1 MNRFIMSLF
10 YYNSDDEETDIINNT
25 KLNAGGGSSGSGSS
39 GSGSS
44 GINTNIT
51 YTIPP
56 YQYNSIYAYPRRY
69 K

>member
-25 KLNAGGGSSGSGSS
+25 KLNAGGSGGGSGGSS
-39 GSGSS
+39 
-44 GINTNIT
+44 INTNIT

>member
-1 MNRFIMSLF
+1 MDRFIMSLF

-25 KLNAGGGSSGSGSS
+25 KLNAGSSGGSS
-39 GSGSS
+39 
-44 GINTNIT
+44 INTNIT

>member
-25 KLNAGGGSSGSGSS
+25 KLNAGG
-39 GSGSS
+39 SS

>member
-1 MNRFIMSLF
+1 MMNRFIKSLF
-10 YYNSDDEETDIINNT
+10 YYNSDDEDTDVSNNT
-25 KLNAGGGSSGSGSS
+25 KINTSSGGSGSG
-39 GSGSS
+39 

-56 YQYNSIYAYPRRY
+56 YQYNRIYAYPRAY

>member
-1 MNRFIMSLF
+1 MDRFIMSLF

-25 KLNAGGGSSGSGSS
+25 KLNAGGSGGSG
-39 GSGSS
+39 GS

>member
-1 MNRFIMSLF
+1 MDRFIMSLF

-25 KLNAGGGSSGSGSS
+25 KLNAGGSSGGS
-39 GSGSS
+39 
-44 GINTNIT
+44 INTNIT

>member
-39 GSGSS
+39 G
-44 GINTNIT
+44 INTNIT

>member
-1 MNRFIMSLF
+1 MMNRFIKSLF
-10 YYNSDDEETDIINNT
+10 YYNSDDEDTDVSNNT
-25 KLNAGGGSSGSGSS
+25 KINTSGSS
-39 GSGSS
+39 GSG

-56 YQYNSIYAYPRRY
+56 YQYNRIYAYPRAY

>member
-1 MNRFIMSLF
+1 MDRFIMSLF

-25 KLNAGGGSSGSGSS
+25 KLNAGGSGGGSS
-39 GSGSS
+39 
-44 GINTNIT
+44 INTNIT

>member
-1 MNRFIMSLF
+1 MDRFIMSLF

-25 KLNAGGGSSGSGSS
+25 KLNAGGSGGSGGSS
-39 GSGSS
+39 
-44 GINTNIT
+44 INTNIT

>member
-1 MNRFIMSLF
+1 MMNRFIKSLF
-10 YYNSDDEETDIINNT
+10 YYNSDDEDTDVSNNT
-25 KLNAGGGSSGSGSS
+25 KINTSGSG
-39 GSGSS
+39 

-56 YQYNSIYAYPRRY
+56 YQYNRIYAYPRAY

>member
-1 MNRFIMSLF
+1 MMNRFIKSLF
-10 YYNSDDEETDIINNT
+10 YYNSDDEDTDVSNNT
-25 KLNAGGGSSGSGSS
+25 KINTSSSSGSG
-39 GSGSS
+39 

-56 YQYNSIYAYPRRY
+56 YQYNRIYAYPRAY

>member
-1 MNRFIMSLF
+1 MMNRFIKSLF
-10 YYNSDDEETDIINNT
+10 YYNSDDEDTDVSNNT
-25 KLNAGGGSSGSGSS
+25 KINTSGSSGRGSSGSG
-39 GSGSS
+39 

-56 YQYNSIYAYPRRY
+56 YQYNRIYAYPRAY

>member
-1 MNRFIMSLF
+1 MDRFIMSLF

-25 KLNAGGGSSGSGSS
+25 KLNAGGSGGIS
-39 GSGSS
+39 
-44 GINTNIT
+44 INTNIT

>member
-1 MNRFIMSLF
+1 MDRFIMSLF
-10 YYNSDDEETDIINNT
+10 YYNSDDEETDIINNK
-25 KLNAGGGSSGSGSS
+25 KLNAGGSGSS
-39 GSGSS
+39 GGSGGSS
-44 GINTNIT
+44 INTNIT

>member
-25 KLNAGGGSSGSGSS
+25 KLNAGG
-39 GSGSS
+39 S

>member
-25 KLNAGGGSSGSGSS
+25 KLNAGGSGGSGGSS
-39 GSGSS
+39 
-44 GINTNIT
+44 INTNIT

>member
-1 MNRFIMSLF
+1 MDRFIMSLF

-25 KLNAGGGSSGSGSS
+25 KLNAGGSGGSGGSGSS
-39 GSGSS
+39 S
-44 GINTNIT
+44 INTNIT

>member
-1 MNRFIMSLF
+1 MDRFIMSLF

-25 KLNAGGGSSGSGSS
+25 KLNAGGGSSG
-39 GSGSS
+39 
-44 GINTNIT
+44 INTNIT

>member
-1 MNRFIMSLF
+1 MDRFIMSLF

-25 KLNAGGGSSGSGSS
+25 KLNAGGSGGSSGSS
-39 GSGSS
+39 
-44 GINTNIT
+44 INTNIT

>member
-1 MNRFIMSLF
+1 MDRFIMSLF

-25 KLNAGGGSSGSGSS
+25 KLNAGGSSGGSSGGSGGSS
-39 GSGSS
+39 
-44 GINTNIT
+44 INTNIT

>member
-1 MNRFIMSLF
+1 MMNRFIKSLF
-10 YYNSDDEETDIINNT
+10 YYNSDYEDTDVSNNT
-25 KLNAGGGSSGSGSS
+25 KINAGGSGSG
-39 GSGSS
+39 GSS

-56 YQYNSIYAYPRRY
+56 YQYNRIYAYPRAY

>member
-25 KLNAGGGSSGSGSS
+25 KLNA

>member
-1 MNRFIMSLF
+1 MSLF

-25 KLNAGGGSSGSGSS
+25 KLNAGGSGGGSS
-39 GSGSS
+39 
-44 GINTNIT
+44 INTNIT

>member
-1 MNRFIMSLF
+1 MDRFIMSLF

-25 KLNAGGGSSGSGSS
+25 KLNAGGSSSS
-39 GSGSS
+39 
-44 GINTNIT
+44 INTNIT